1 MNRTHRS
8 LAATI
13 LGSAIL
19 LVAVIASPTDL
30 IGQQP
35 EFTLNF
41 GTVAPE
47 GTPWAEQL
55 ILEKKRIEKESAGRV
70 RVRIF
75 MSGVLGG
82 EVEMVRDIV
91 EGGRLQGGGFTT
103 AAIAQGANVPMLQ
116 LPELPFLFRNANEV
130 DTILDN
136 VLYAPAQKKLKRRN
150 IHLAYWA
157 ENGWR
162 SFFTKKSPVKTIA
175 DLAQHKMRV
184 QESEV
189 HKAMYRALG
198 VQASPISTAEVLDAL
213 SRGTVD
219 GFDNTSLFAQ
229 AAGWFEPTPYLTLT
243 KHIFQPAAIVYS
255 RSFLE
260 EVEAKDPAL
269 RKIIEGDRATQSK
282 IGRDLVR
289 GLEDSL
295 LDNFKEMGVTVYTP
309 TAAELQPFID
319 ACVPTHAQ
327 FAEQVGADLLQ
338 AVQDELAKLR
348 M

>member
-1 MNRTHRS
+1 MLRRS
-8 LAATI
+8 LLI
-13 LGSAIL
+13 GSA
-19 LVAVIASPTDL
+19 AIAAALFLTPSSPATAADA
-30 IGQQP
+30 
-35 EFTLNF
+35 EFTINF

-47 GTPWAEQL
+47 GTPWATQL
-55 ILEKKRIEKESAGRV
+55 QLEKERIEKESEGRIA
-70 RVRIF
+70 VRIF

-116 LPELPFLFRNANEV
+116 LPELPFLFRNAAEV
-130 DTILDN
+130 DHVLDN
-136 VLYAPAQKKLKRRN
+136 VLYEPSKKKLKRRN
-150 IHLAYWA
+150 IHLSYWA

-162 SFFTKKSPVKTIA
+162 SFFTSKKHVKSIA
-175 DLAQHKMRV
+175 DLAEHKMRT

-189 HKAMYRALG
+189 HKAMYKALG

-219 GFDNTSLFAQ
+219 GFDNTSLYAQ
-229 AAGWFEPTPYLTLT
+229 ASGWFEPTPFLTLT

-255 RSFLE
+255 KSFLE

-289 GLEDSL
+289 GLEDEL
-295 LDNFKEMGVTVYTP
+295 LNNFTELGVKVYTP
-309 TAAELQPFID
+309 SDAELTPFID
-319 ACVPTHAQ
+319 ACLPTHAQ
-327 FAEQVGADLLQ
+327 FADQIGADLLKS
-338 AVQDELAKLR
+338 VQDELAKLR
-348 M
+348 K

>member
-1 MNRTHRS
+1 MLRRS
-8 LAATI
+8 LLFGASALAAT
-13 LGSAIL
+13 L
-19 LVAVIASPTDL
+19 LFAPPHAAQAADPIM
-30 IGQQP
+30 
-35 EFTLNF
+35 LNF

-55 ILEKKRIEKESAGRV
+55 KLEKERIEKESGGRV
-70 RVRIF
+70 KVRIF
-75 MSGVLGG
+75 MAGVLGG

-116 LPELPFLFRNANEV
+116 LPELPFLFRNSAEV
-130 DTILDN
+130 DHVLDS
-136 VLYAPAQKKLKRRN
+136 VLYEPAKKKLKRRN

-162 SFFTKKSPVKTIA
+162 NFFTSKKSVKTIA
-175 DLAQHKMRV
+175 DLAEHKMRT

-189 HKAMYRALG
+189 HKAMYKALG

-219 GFDNTSLFAQ
+219 GFDNTSLYAQ

-243 KHIFQPAAIVYS
+243 NHIFQPAAIVYS
-255 RSFLE
+255 KSFLE
-260 EVEAKDPAL
+260 GLPEDL
-269 RKIIEGDRATQSK
+269 RPIVEGDRATQSK

-289 GLEDSL
+289 GLESEL
-295 LDNFKEMGVTVYTP
+295 LSNFAELGVTVYTP

-319 ACVPTHAQ
+319 ACVKTHGE
-327 FAEQVGADLLQ
+327 FADQVGADLLKQ
-338 AVQDELAKLR
+338 VQDELATLR
-348 M
+348 K